1 MVFARQGR
9 KFWTFW
15 EARLRRP
22 AEPSPVLRPVREPS
36 APPRHPEV
44 VAWKDGADVL
54 AHFTRLLQPASAAL

>member
-22 AEPSPVLRPVREPS
+22 AEHAPVMRPVRQPS
-36 APPRHPEV
+36 VQPRHPEV
-44 VAWKDGADVL
+44 VNWKDGSDVL
-54 AHFTRLLQPASAAL
+54 THFTRLLQPASAAL